1 MTSRLSWPADRFY
14 WALLDVPGVKRNGEL
29 PAGLLP
35 MLEEDAP
42 TDTVD
47 LHAVCVPL
55 ADGRLAVCA
64 TEKAELS
71 EVPSEVLALTPDLLP
86 PFIDSPGVTP
96 ERFNLLVGSFEPRP
110 IRAARIKRH
119 AFAAV
124 AVLLCG
130 LLVATG
136 LHRRASRW
144 SERAESARVA
154 AVRLADTI
162 SPGGRPEELASEA
175 ARLRGT
181 RDVLAKAAP
190 PPDASLALAA
200 VLHTWPANVPSKP
213 QSISVGQSGVSI
225 SVSVEGDA
233 AAFLRAFSPPPGW
246 TLDEPRLNTVDK
258 VTRLALQLRPAG
270 GKP

>member
-1 MTSRLSWPADRFY
+1 MTPRLSWPADRFY
-14 WALLDVPGVKRNGEL
+14 WALLEAPGVKRTGEL

-42 TDTVD
+42 ADTAD

-55 ADGRLAVCA
+55 SDGRLAVCA
-64 TEKAELS
+64 AEKSELS
-71 EVPSEVLALTPDLLP
+71 EVSSEAPSLTPDALP
-86 PFIDSPGVTP
+86 PFIDWPGVTP

-110 IRAARIKRH
+110 LRTARLKRH
-119 AFAAV
+119 AFAA
-124 AVLLCG
+124 AVVLACG
-130 LLVATG
+130 LLITIG
-136 LHRRASRW
+136 LQRRATRW
-144 SERAESARVA
+144 TERAESARAAAAGVA
-154 AVRLADTI
+154 AEFTQSGRADDLA
-162 SPGGRPEELASEA
+162 AEA

-181 RDVLAKAAP
+181 RDALARAAP

-200 VLHTWPANVPSKP
+200 VLHAWPANVPSKP

-233 AAFLRAFSPPPGW
+233 AAFLRAFSPPRGW
-246 TLDEPRLNTVDK
+246 TLDEPRLNTADK

-270 GKP
+270 GNP